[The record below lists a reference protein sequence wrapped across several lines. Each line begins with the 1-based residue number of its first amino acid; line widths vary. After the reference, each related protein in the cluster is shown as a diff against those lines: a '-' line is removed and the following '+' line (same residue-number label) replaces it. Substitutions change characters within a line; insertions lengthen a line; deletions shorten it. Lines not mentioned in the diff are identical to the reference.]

1 MRNLVYPI
9 QILIFDEYRELVSED
24 WLRQITNLTLMLE
37 ELPDSSDISIVI
49 SDDHTVRQLNKEY
62 RDLDETTDVL
72 AFPLDQSA
80 SSLLESE
87 QELVNDATDGFVLP
101 PDGHAGLGDVVISY
115 PRVITQAEDAGHST
129 KWELSFLLTHG
140 ILHLLGYDHLT
151 PDEDTLMRAKQD
163 AILAQVL
170 NYD

>member
-1 MRNLVYPI
+1 
-9 QILIFDEYRELVSED
+9 
-24 WLRQITNLTLMLE
+24 MLE
-37 ELPDSSDISIVI
+37 KLPDSNNISIVV

-62 RDLDETTDVL
+62 RNLNEPTDVL
-72 AFPLDQSA
+72 AFPLDQST
-80 SSLLESE
+80 SSLFECE

-101 PDGHAGLGDVVISY
+101 PDEHIGLGDVVISY
-115 PRVITQAEDAGHST
+115 PRVIMQAEHAGHST

-163 AILAQVL
+163 VVLAQVL
-170 NYD
+170 NYG